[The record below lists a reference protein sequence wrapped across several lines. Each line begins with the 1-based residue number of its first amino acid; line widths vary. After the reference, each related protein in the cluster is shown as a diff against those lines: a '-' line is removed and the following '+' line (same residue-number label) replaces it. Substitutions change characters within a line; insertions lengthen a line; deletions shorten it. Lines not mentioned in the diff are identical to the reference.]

1 MNPEVTVLIPTKNEE
16 ITIEQFISWVHEG
29 FKNSGVHGEI
39 VLADSSTDKT
49 VELAEKLGAKIVKV
63 NKNGLGNA
71 YRTALPHLK
80 GKYILVGDA
89 DCTYDFRNIEPF
101 LNALRTGD
109 EFVMG
114 SRFKGYIEKKSMP
127 LHHQYFGTP
136 LTTWFLTRM
145 LNLPFSDIHCGMRG
159 MTRNLIQKLPFDEPG
174 WEYAPEMIIQACKLT
189 DRYSEVPISFF
200 REPKGRL
207 SHFKRGKFSF
217 LAPFKA
223 GFGAVRVTLVHSIDK
238 LLKCFGYIVAGIST
252 AVVFILSLGPVEL
265 AGIKFSSLTQI
276 MGLACGILGWVA
288 VLLGNF
294 MSNIY
299 QQKKT
304 ILVLHKRINRLFFLL
319 SGISLAAALS
329 IIAALVNLINYRA
342 STLEFLSQNLFTIT
356 GLTYSI
362 AVTILALVFMII
374 ENYFSLPSNRPRE
387 TQESSTPLN

>member
-16 ITIEQFISWVHEG
+16 ITIEQFIRWVHEG

-49 VELAEKLGAKIVKV
+49 AELAEKLGAKIVNV
-63 NKNGLGNA
+63 NKSGLGNA
-71 YRTALPHLK
+71 YKTAMPYLN
-80 GKYILVGDA
+80 GRYVLVGDA

-101 LNALRTGD
+101 LNALRMGD

-159 MTRNLIQKLPFDEPG
+159 ITKNLIQKLPFDEPG

-189 DRYSEVPISFF
+189 DKYSEVPISFF
-200 REPKGRL
+200 KEPKGRL

-217 LAPFKA
+217 LAPYKA
-223 GFGAVRVTLVHSIDK
+223 GFGAIRVTLVHSIDK
-238 LLKCFGYIVAGIST
+238 LLKYFGFIVASIST

-276 MGLACGILGWVA
+276 IGLACGILGWVA

-294 MSNIY
+294 MSSVY
-299 QQKKT
+299 KQKST
-304 ILVLHKRINRLFFLL
+304 IQKLHNRINRLFFLL
-319 SGISLAAALS
+319 SGISLAAAVL
-329 IIAALVNLINYRA
+329 IIATLLNLIKNRTP
-342 STLEFLSQNLFTIT
+342 TLEFLSQNLFTIT

-362 AVTILALVFMII
+362 AVTALALVFMII
-374 ENYFSLPSNRPRE
+374 ENYFSLPSNRPRQ
-387 TQESSTPLN
+387 TQESQTHLS

>member
-16 ITIEQFISWVHEG
+16 ITIQQFISWVHEG

-39 VLADSSTDKT
+39 VVADSSTDST
-49 VELAEKLGAKIVKV
+49 AELAKKMGAKIVKV
-63 NKNGLGNA
+63 NKSGLGNA
-71 YRTALPHLK
+71 YRTAMPHIK
-80 GKYILVGDA
+80 GKYVLVGDA

-101 LNALRTGD
+101 LAALRKGD

-159 MTRNLIQKLPFDEPG
+159 ITKILIQKLPFDEPG

-189 DRYSEVPISFF
+189 DKYSEVPISFF
-200 REPKGRL
+200 KEPKGRL

-238 LLKCFGYIVAGIST
+238 LLKFFGFTVAGIST
-252 AVVFILSLGPVEL
+252 GVVFTLSLGPIEL
-265 AGIKFSSLTQI
+265 AGIEFSSLTQI

-288 VLLGNF
+288 VMLGNF
-294 MSNIY
+294 MSNVY
-299 QQKKT
+299 KQKSN
-304 ILVLHKRINRLFFLL
+304 IALLHNRINKLFFLI
-319 SGISLAAALS
+319 SAISLAAIVS
-329 IIAALVNLINYRA
+329 IIATLVNLINRRT

-356 GLTYSI
+356 ALTYSI
-362 AVTILALVFMII
+362 AVVVLALVFMII
-374 ENYFSLPSNRPRE
+374 ENYFSLPSNRPRQS
-387 TQESSTPLN
+387 QER